1 MTTQDTTSTG
11 HSAVAARSVI
21 DQMTEALGGRLAL
34 ESAAAEVIT
43 ATGWRRH
50 PGWGTEPSKPEA
62 AADFTYTLVNDLSGA
77 RYQLALTGRTYL
89 VPAALDY
96 TEKGDGSAGHV
107 TGVDFMFDPRPVDTA
122 IPAWRV
128 AARVRHF
135 DMTSPLR
142 LARKLTARGADVTL
156 EDGEVDGAPVQ
167 VLVLREPGRP
177 AARVHVD
184 VSTGLP
190 VRVTATEEHSPLGD
204 TLVAVSFGDYRRGG
218 TMLLP
223 HQVTITVDGVP
234 VHQETRASAAVIDT
248 VDDTE
253 FAVPGGAPADGSA
266 AQMAFSQYSTEWIL
280 TYVYAGVPFYFDL
293 QTAPVTLNPAE
304 LAPGVKIVLGPSH
317 NTLVVEMPDYTLA
330 VEAPLYDE
338 YTRAALGQVK
348 DAFPGKPL
356 TTVVATHFHYD
367 HIGGIREFAA
377 DGGLTLY
384 IGEPTVPFAEAIF
397 AAPHTTDP
405 DRYAARPRP
414 VTVRPVTEP
423 VILPTADG
431 GELRICRILSDHAD
445 DMVIVYLSGPK
456 IVFESD
462 LWNPTPSMPEPGAQ
476 RGRLATQLYQSITDL
491 GLDVETVV
499 GGHRGTDGTTLTH
512 AAPLSYLKT
521 AAGL

>member
-1 MTTQDTTSTG
+1 MTSQDITSTG
-11 HSAVAARSVI
+11 SAAAGAVI
-21 DQMTEALGGRLAL
+21 DRMTQALGGRLPL
-34 ESAAAEVIT
+34 ESAAAEMIT

-77 RYQLALTGRTYL
+77 RYRLELRGRTYL

-96 TEKGDGSAGHV
+96 IEKGDGSAGQL
-107 TGVDFMFDPRPVDTA
+107 TGVDFMFDPRPVDMA

-128 AARVRHF
+128 AARVRHL

-142 LARKLTARGADVTL
+142 LARKLTERGADVTL
-156 EDGEVDGAPVQ
+156 EAAEAGGVPTQ

-177 AARVHVD
+177 ATRVHVEA
-184 VSTGLP
+184 STGLP

-204 TLVAVSFGDYRRGG
+204 ALVAVCFADYRRGG

-223 HQVTITVDGVP
+223 RQVTITVDGVP
-234 VHQETRASAAVIDT
+234 VHHETRTSATVVGT
-248 VDDTE
+248 VDDSE

-266 AQMAFSQYSTEWIL
+266 AQMAFSRYSTQWIL
-280 TYVYAGVPFYFDL
+280 TYVYAGVRFYFDL
-293 QTAPVTLNPAE
+293 QTAPVTPDPAE

-317 NTLVVEMPDYTLA
+317 NTLVVEMPDHTLA

-384 IGEPTVPFAEAIF
+384 IGEPTVPFAKAIF

-405 DRYAARPRP
+405 DRYAARARP
-414 VTVRPVTEP
+414 VMVRPVTGT

-431 GELRICRILSDHAD
+431 GELRIHRILSDHAD
-445 DMVIVYLSGPK
+445 DMVIVYLSVPK

-462 LWNPTPSMPEPGAQ
+462 LWNPTPSRPEPGAQ
-476 RGRLATQLYQSITDL
+476 RGRLATQLYQAITDL

>member
-1 MTTQDTTSTG
+1 MTPQDITSTG
-11 HSAVAARSVI
+11 SATARAVI
-21 DQMTEALGGRLAL
+21 DQMTQALGGRLSL
-34 ESAAAEVIT
+34 ESAAAEMIT

-62 AADFTYTLVNDLSGA
+62 AADFTYALVNDLSGA
-77 RYQLALTGRTYL
+77 RYRLELRGRTYL

-96 TEKGDGSAGHV
+96 VEKGDGSAGQL
-107 TGVDFMFDPRPVDTA
+107 TGVDFMFDPRPVDMA

-128 AARVRHF
+128 ATRVRHL

-156 EDGEVDGAPVQ
+156 EDGEAGGVPTQ

-177 AARVHVD
+177 ATRVHVEG
-184 VSTGLP
+184 STGLP
-190 VRVTATEEHSPLGD
+190 VMVTATEEHSPLGD
-204 TLVAVSFGDYRRGG
+204 VLVAVCFADYRRGG
-218 TMLLP
+218 TMFLP

-234 VHQETRASAAVIDT
+234 VHQETRTSATVTDT
-248 VDDTE
+248 VEDSE
-253 FAVPGGAPADGSA
+253 FAVPGGAAADGSA
-266 AQMAFSQYSTEWIL
+266 AQMAFSQYSTQWIL
-280 TYVYAGVPFYFDL
+280 TYVYAGVRFYFDL
-293 QTAPVTLNPAE
+293 QTAPVTPDPAE

-317 NTLVVEMPDYTLA
+317 NTLVVEMPDHTLA

-356 TTVVATHFHYD
+356 TTAVATHFHYD

-384 IGEPTVPFAEAIF
+384 IGEPAVSFAEAIF

-405 DRYAARPRP
+405 DRYAAKPRP
-414 VTVRPVTEP
+414 VTIRPVTEP

-431 GELRICRILSDHAD
+431 GELRICRIPSDHAD

-476 RGRLATQLYQSITDL
+476 RGRLATQLYQAITDL

-499 GGHRGTDGTTLTH
+499 GGHCGGGTTLTY
-512 AAPLSYLKT
+512 AAPLSYLKM

>member
-1 MTTQDTTSTG
+1 MKTQDTTSTG
-11 HSAVAARSVI
+11 HSAVAARAVI

-89 VPAALDY
+89 VPTALDY

-156 EDGEVDGAPVQ
+156 EDGEVDGAPAQ

-177 AARVHVD
+177 ATRVHVE

-266 AQMAFSQYSTEWIL
+266 AQMAFSLYSTEWDPYL
-280 TYVYAGVPFYFDL
+280 RLRRSAVLLRPADRPGHPGSGRTRSWREDRAGP
-293 QTAPVTLNPAE
+293 QPQH
-304 LAPGVKIVLGPSH
+304 PGRG
-317 NTLVVEMPDYTLA
+317 
-330 VEAPLYDE
+330 
-338 YTRAALGQVK
+338 
-348 DAFPGKPL
+348 DA
-356 TTVVATHFHYD
+356 
-367 HIGGIREFAA
+367 
-377 DGGLTLY
+377 
-384 IGEPTVPFAEAIF
+384 
-397 AAPHTTDP
+397 
-405 DRYAARPRP
+405 
-414 VTVRPVTEP
+414 
-423 VILPTADG
+423 
-431 GELRICRILSDHAD
+431 
-445 DMVIVYLSGPK
+445 
-456 IVFESD
+456 
-462 LWNPTPSMPEPGAQ
+462 
-476 RGRLATQLYQSITDL
+476 
-491 GLDVETVV
+491 
-499 GGHRGTDGTTLTH
+499 
-512 AAPLSYLKT
+512 
-521 AAGL
+521 